1 MLKKNSI
8 FAVILNTKQA
18 FDSIFMSDRITY
30 FSNYDWSLWYYLPR
44 VESILRSFENNV
56 IISDINEVI
65 ELYHVTLFIDN
76 GIFADSW
83 TESDVNEFKQ
93 KSIAIKGVVCKHF
106 NQFTGLEVPEIYD
119 QLDYNYQTT
128 FWEIISKYKL
138 WDLIDNDLLAKIL
151 NENENVIYQVLHYKG
166 IVEHYNVVLTQ
177 YFKSHPKTAEILLS
191 AFIGKDMSNNQNS
204 IYYIPHTLTLADK
217 ERIIDNYIDAADP
230 NPNYLN
236 LILQITSKDRS
247 NLKVSPKIK
256 IKAQKVATKISDEF
270 FKEKNTGIKYGISV
284 QISQEKGIPP
294 VKIEMSKS
302 SLLLEYV
309 YSEEYILSC
318 SGIKHLEN
326 FLHLFGFLQKHALIS
341 FVFHSHGATSFFD
354 YLGIRAKNEFPS
366 DNLNF
371 HLGFQTAIMQ
381 TAAYMQTLANK
392 GIHLEDCISEFYDNV
407 LLKEYGYNGFKL
419 NIPGHNLSWL
429 EKVRTIIPEIES
441 IIRQYNLYV
450 VEGGIDPDIFMLTD
464 AIKITDCKSLIP
476 KKYIYLTDSTEQRPN
491 ILYRVLKDF
500 FSKQSMLTYIEPYK
514 EKKYNSLYQL
524 LQEENV
530 EYNNYEN
537 YQKQEIDWLINNL
550 YLRKSSDGV
559 LDFVNLK
566 QMNMLH
572 DLYECDVCMYW
583 NYDTDIRSIL
593 DDYINNG
600 YLYFE
605 STLLSNQEQ
614 DLFSYVFN
622 NERFS
627 NALAYRNKYLHGTH
641 PMNVDPYNVYVISIM
656 MLICLLFKIKYDLQI
671 GFESKQY
678 RSTLSH

>member
-1 MLKKNSI
+1 MPE
-8 FAVILNTKQA
+8 
-18 FDSIFMSDRITY
+18 RITY
-30 FSNYDWSLWYYLPR
+30 FSNNDLSLWYYLPR
-44 VESILRSFENNV
+44 VESILRNFENNV
-56 IISDINEVI
+56 ILSDINEVI
-65 ELYHVTLFIDN
+65 ELYHTTLFIDN
-76 GIFADSW
+76 GIYAESW
-83 TESDVNEFKQ
+83 TELDVNEFKQ
-93 KSIAIKGVVCKHF
+93 KSKVIKRIVCKYF
-106 NQFTGLEVPEIYD
+106 SQLTILDIPELYD
-119 QLDYNYQTT
+119 QLDYVYQAT

-138 WDLIDNDLLAKIL
+138 WNLIDDDLLATIL
-151 NENENVIYQVLHYKG
+151 NENENVIYKVLHCKG
-166 IVEHYNVVLTQ
+166 LVEHYDIVLAQ
-177 YFKSHPKTAEILLS
+177 YFMSHPNTAEILLS
-191 AFIGKDMSNNQNS
+191 AFIEHDKFNDQKTT
-204 IYYIPHTLTLADK
+204 YYIPQTLTLDDR
-217 ERIIDNYIDAADP
+217 ECIINNYIDTANP

-236 LILQITSKDRS
+236 LISQITLKDKN
-247 NLKVSPKIK
+247 NLRVSPKIK
-256 IKAQKVATKISDEF
+256 VKAHKVATKISDEF
-270 FKEKNTGIKYGISV
+270 FKDKNTGIKYGISV

-294 VKIEMSKS
+294 IQIGLIKS
-302 SLLLEYV
+302 SLQMEYI

-318 SGIKHLEN
+318 YGTKHIEN
-326 FLHLFGFLQKHALIS
+326 FLRLFVFFDKHALIS
-341 FVFHSHGATSFFD
+341 FVFHPHEMISFYDFM
-354 YLGIRAKNEFPS
+354 GIRAKNEFPS

-407 LLKEYGYNGFKL
+407 LLKEYGYKGFKL

-429 EKVRTIIPEIES
+429 EKIRTIIPEIES

-500 FSKQSMLTYIEPYK
+500 FSKQSMLTYVEPYK

-537 YQKQEIDWLINNL
+537 YQKQEIDWLIDNQ
-550 YLRKSSDGV
+550 YLQKGSDGV

-572 DLYECDVCMYW
+572 DLYKCDVCMYW
-583 NYDTDIRSIL
+583 NYDADTRIIL
-593 DDYINNG
+593 DDYINKG

-605 STLLSNQEQ
+605 NTLLSHQEQ
-614 DLFSYVFN
+614 DLYSYVFN

-627 NALAYRNKYLHGTH
+627 NALAYRNKYLHGT
-641 PMNVDPYNVYVISIM
+641 PPINVNPHKVYVISIM
-656 MLICLLFKIKYDLQI
+656 MLICLLFKIKHDLQVS
-671 GFESKQY
+671 FELKQC
-678 RSTLSH
+678 RNKLSTGN

>member
-1 MLKKNSI
+1 
-8 FAVILNTKQA
+8 
-18 FDSIFMSDRITY
+18 
-30 FSNYDWSLWYYLPR
+30 
-44 VESILRSFENNV
+44 
-56 IISDINEVI
+56 
-65 ELYHVTLFIDN
+65 
-76 GIFADSW
+76 
-83 TESDVNEFKQ
+83 
-93 KSIAIKGVVCKHF
+93 
-106 NQFTGLEVPEIYD
+106 
-119 QLDYNYQTT
+119 
-128 FWEIISKYKL
+128 
-138 WDLIDNDLLAKIL
+138 
-151 NENENVIYQVLHYKG
+151 
-166 IVEHYNVVLTQ
+166 
-177 YFKSHPKTAEILLS
+177 
-191 AFIGKDMSNNQNS
+191 
-204 IYYIPHTLTLADK
+204 
-217 ERIIDNYIDAADP
+217 
-230 NPNYLN
+230 
-236 LILQITSKDRS
+236 
-247 NLKVSPKIK
+247 
-256 IKAQKVATKISDEF
+256 
-270 FKEKNTGIKYGISV
+270 
-284 QISQEKGIPP
+284 
-294 VKIEMSKS
+294 MSKS

-500 FSKQSMLTYIEPYK
+500 FSKQSMLTYVEPYK

-600 YLYFE
+600 YLYSE

-656 MLICLLFKIKYDLQI
+656 MLICLLFKMKYDLQI

>member
-1 MLKKNSI
+1 
-8 FAVILNTKQA
+8 
-18 FDSIFMSDRITY
+18 MSERITY
-30 FSNYDWSLWYYLPR
+30 FSNNDLSLWYYLPR
-44 VESILRSFENNV
+44 VESILRNFENNV
-56 IISDINEVI
+56 TLSDINEVI
-65 ELYHVTLFIDN
+65 ELYHTTLFIDN
-76 GIFADSW
+76 GIYAESW
-83 TESDVNEFKQ
+83 TELDVNEFKQ
-93 KSIAIKGVVCKHF
+93 KSKVIKRIVCKYF
-106 NQFTGLEVPEIYD
+106 SQLTILDIPEIYD
-119 QLDYNYQTT
+119 QLDYVYQAT

-138 WDLIDNDLLAKIL
+138 WNLIDDDLLATIL
-151 NENENVIYQVLHYKG
+151 NENENVIYKVLHCKG
-166 IVEHYNVVLTQ
+166 LVEHYDIVLAQ

-191 AFIGKDMSNNQNS
+191 AFIEKDMSNNQNS
-204 IYYIPHTLTLADK
+204 IYYIPQTLTLADK

-294 VKIEMSKS
+294 VKIEISKS

-500 FSKQSMLTYIEPYK
+500 FSKQSMLTYVEPYK

-583 NYDTDIRSIL
+583 NYDTDIRSII
-593 DDYINNG
+593 DDYINNC

-641 PMNVDPYNVYVISIM
+641 PMNIDPYNVYVISIM

-671 GFESKQY
+671 GLELKPY